1 MEIKGDDTWI
11 AGQTLSL
18 ADLFLGPILFY
29 VSLTPDA
36 ERLLAV
42 PGIADWWADLNKVES
57 FKATE
62 PDLG

>member
-1 MEIKGDDTWI
+1 
-11 AGQTLSL
+11 
-18 ADLFLGPILFY
+18 LGPIFFY

-42 PGIADWWADLNKVES
+42 PGVAEWWEALNKVES